1 MQALKKN
8 PVREF
13 ILTVFRSL
21 FLLPVIAPAHS
32 RLDKARSF
40 SLFTECMTLSAGR
53 DELLLIRMFE
63 TCDPNRRIIRSSSPT
78 GAAALI
84 PSFENDSVESNLYS
98 KSL

>member
-32 RLDKARSF
+32 RYKDCAPPELVVRLKPEASGKLKPYSVSRKRLRRSQIF
-40 SLFTECMTLSAGR
+40 IA
-53 DELLLIRMFE
+53 
-63 TCDPNRRIIRSSSPT
+63 
-78 GAAALI
+78 
-84 PSFENDSVESNLYS
+84 NLYS
-98 KSL
+98 PMRKKTRLAP